1 MEKIRNWFI
10 KKLIG
15 KKPVIMNVTLVLD
28 EPIMGE
34 ELNGICENSY
44 IRYTERYKEE
54 IINETKYQNA

>member
-1 MEKIRNWFI
+1 MDEFRNWLI

-28 EPIMGE
+28 KPIMGQE
-34 ELNGICENSY
+34 PDGICENSY

-54 IINETKYQNA
+54 MGYEIKY